1 MSASSQHEL
10 IGRSPPIQALRA
22 LIGRVAATDLPV
34 LIDGETGT
42 GKEVVAAAI
51 HRASGRPGAL
61 VAINVCAISE
71 SMFEATLFG
80 HVRGAFTGATGAAA
94 GYLAE
99 SHRGTLFLD
108 EIGSMALSAQSKLLR
123 AIETRAFRP
132 VGAQSDRHSEFRVV
146 AATNEDLDALASSG
160 RFRRDLLQRLRG
172 IRLQL
177 PPLRAR
183 REDIRLLVEHFL
195 QKTAALGGVAA
206 SIDAD
211 AMRHLTAHEWPGN
224 VRELRQVVEC
234 AVALA
239 ADGRV
244 GPMEVGPLLV
254 GGATGPIEWR
264 RQDFER
270 HGLLRA
276 MEANRGDIDAV
287 ALSLGVHRATVY
299 RRLKRLQIDELW
311 PALGAL
317 RPASA

>member
-1 MSASSQHEL
+1 MISSQHEL
-10 IGRSPPIQALRA
+10 IGRSASIQALRA
-22 LIGRVAATDLPV
+22 LIGRVAATSLPV

-42 GKEVVAAAI
+42 GKEVVATAI

-61 VAINVCAISE
+61 VPINVCAISE
-71 SMFEATLFG
+71 SMFEPTLFG
-80 HVRGAFTGATGAAA
+80 HVRGAFTGATGASA

-108 EIGSMALSAQSKLLR
+108 EISSMTPSGQAKLLR

-146 AATNEDLDALASSG
+146 AATNEDLDALASAG
-160 RFRRDLLQRLRG
+160 HFRRDLLQRLRG
-172 IRLQL
+172 IRLRL

-183 REDIRLLVEHFL
+183 REDIDLLVDHFL
-195 QKTAALGGVAA
+195 RGNAARGGAQA

-211 AMRHLTAHEWPGN
+211 AMRHLIAHDWPGN
-224 VRELRQVVEC
+224 VRELRQVVDC

-239 ADGRV
+239 ADGRI
-244 GPMEVGPLLV
+244 GLAEVEPLLV
-254 GGATGPIEWR
+254 GAGTVGWR

-276 MEANRGDIDAV
+276 METNRGDVDAV
-287 ALSLGVHRATVY
+287 ALALGVHRATVY
-299 RRLKRLQIDELW
+299 RRLKRLQSNGSGEK
-311 PALGAL
+311 PGAA

>member
-1 MSASSQHEL
+1 VSASPQHEL
-10 IGRSPPIQALRA
+10 IGQSPPIQALRA
-22 LIGRVAATDLPV
+22 LIGRVAVTDLPV

-61 VAINVCAISE
+61 VPINVCAIAE
-71 SMFEATLFG
+71 TMFEPTLFG
-80 HVRGAFTGATGAAA
+80 HVRGAFTGATGASA

-108 EIGSMALSAQSKLLR
+108 EISSMTPGGQAKLLR

-132 VGAQSDRHSEFRVV
+132 VGAQSDRHSDFRVV
-146 AATNEDLDALASSG
+146 AATNEDLDALASTG

-183 REDIRLLVEHFL
+183 REDIVLLVEHFL
-195 QKTAALGGVAA
+195 RGTAVLGGVRA
-206 SIDAD
+206 SIDAE
-211 AMRHLTAHEWPGN
+211 AMRQLIAHEWPGN

-239 ADGRV
+239 GDGRI
-244 GPMEVGPLLV
+244 GLTEVEPLLV
-254 GGATGPIEWR
+254 GRPPGTGAWR

-299 RRLKRLQIDELW
+299 RRLKRLQVDEPW
-311 PALGAL
+311 PALGAV
-317 RPASA
+317 RSASA